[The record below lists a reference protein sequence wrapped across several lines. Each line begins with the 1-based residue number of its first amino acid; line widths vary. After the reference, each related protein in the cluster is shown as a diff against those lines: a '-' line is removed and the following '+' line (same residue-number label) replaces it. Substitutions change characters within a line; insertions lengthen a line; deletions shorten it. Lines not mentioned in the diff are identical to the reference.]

1 MTNQEYFIDD
11 CKSCKY
17 SFGTDNCRSLD
28 DEDDQCTYCQ
38 NKDKH
43 GICYCLN
50 KADMTLKHCPY
61 LRDLD
66 DA

>member
-17 SFGTDNCRSLD
+17 LLGAEGCVAINDHD
-28 DEDDQCTYCQ
+28 DSCTYCK
-38 NKDKH
+38 NKDKYS
-43 GICYCLN
+43 ICNCLRRP
-50 KADMTLKHCPY
+50 DMTLEHCPY
-61 LRDLD
+61 WRDLD

>member
-17 SFGTDNCRSLD
+17 LLGREGCTALYN
-28 DEDDQCTYCQ
+28 EDDQCTYCK

-43 GICYCLN
+43 SVCYCVK
-50 KADMTLKHCPY
+50 KADMTLKHCPHW
-61 LRDLD
+61 RDLD

>member
-17 SFGTDNCRSLD
+17 LLGTEGCVALHS
-28 DEDDQCTYCQ
+28 EDDQCTYCK

-43 GICYCLN
+43 GVCYCLK
-50 KADMTLKHCPY
+50 KADMTLKRCPY
-61 LRDLD
+61 WRDLD